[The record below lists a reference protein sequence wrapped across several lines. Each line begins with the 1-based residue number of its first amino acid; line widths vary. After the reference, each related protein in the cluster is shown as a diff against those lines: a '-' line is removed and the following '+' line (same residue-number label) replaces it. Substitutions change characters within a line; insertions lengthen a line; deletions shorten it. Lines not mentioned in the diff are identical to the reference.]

1 MTSKRGTAMTVLGPI
16 SRKELGI
23 TLPHEHIVIDGAF
36 LFENPT
42 EAIAKHNAHQEI
54 TLQNRG
60 WIAYHWTSHEC
71 NCLLTDERIAT
82 AELMHFVASGGRTV
96 VDPTN
101 RGIGRDHRGLAR
113 IARTTRLN
121 IIMGSGYYVGKT
133 HPADMGRRTQ
143 QQLTDEILEELE
155 HGVERSGIRPGFIG
169 EIGCSYPL
177 TDNELKSLR
186 AAVDAQLSSGACL
199 MVHPGRDPNSPWD
212 IVRVITESG
221 GRMDR
226 TIICHID
233 RTCTERDWLLR
244 LADTGCY
251 IEYDLFGNESSY
263 YPPNPKV
270 DMPSDA
276 QRMDLVK
283 WHFEQGH
290 GAKILISHDI
300 AHKTRLHEYGGLGYD
315 HITSNIV
322 PRLLS
327 RGYDQAQVDRLL
339 IDNPADAF
347 CFV

>member
-1 MTSKRGTAMTVLGPI
+1 MTVLGPI
-16 SRKELGI
+16 GRSDLGI
-23 TLPHEHIVIDGAF
+23 TLPHEHIVIDGTF
-36 LFENPT
+36 LYDQPT
-42 EAIAKHNAHQEI
+42 EAISKYNAEQEI

-60 WIAYHWTSHEC
+60 WVAYHWTSHEC
-71 NCLLTDERIAT
+71 NCLLTDEKIAT
-82 AELMHFVASGGRTV
+82 SELMHFVASGGRTV

-113 IARTTRLN
+113 IARTTGLN

-133 HPADMGRRTQ
+133 HPGDMDSRTQ
-143 QQLTDEILEELE
+143 EQLTREILDELE
-155 HGVERSGIRPGFIG
+155 HGVDGTGIRPGFIG

-177 TDNELKSLR
+177 TDNERKSLR
-186 AAVDAQLSSGACL
+186 AAVDAQLASGACL

-212 IVRVITESG
+212 IINVVKENG
-221 GRMDR
+221 GRLDR

-233 RTCTERDWLLR
+233 RTCTERDWLAR

-283 WHFEQGH
+283 WHFERGE
-290 GAKILISHDI
+290 GDRLLISHDI
-300 AHKTRLHEYGGLGYD
+300 AHKTRLREYGGLGYD
-315 HITSNIV
+315 HITTNLV
-322 PRLLS
+322 PRFLC
-327 RGYDQAQVDRLL
+327 RGFDRKQVDRLL
-339 IDNPADAF
+339 VDNPADAF